1 MVIIFMGESGY
12 NGIKNERDKFLMKVF
27 IVTIGLLLAMLLS
40 ACGNSPAVV
49 IVTGDAPQI
58 SAFDMTATALCVVQ
72 TDDAKRVLWGYQVFG
87 TPTPDPRVTPTPTPL
102 YVTTERGDAA
112 QGSILFH
119 GDGECA
125 LCHSVDTD
133 ETVVGPSLRQI
144 GDRAGQMRPGLSS
157 VEYLTGV
164 ILHPRE
170 YIVTRGLAGVMPT
183 TYKQKFTA
191 QEIADIVAYL
201 MSLKG

>member
-1 MVIIFMGESGY
+1 
-12 NGIKNERDKFLMKVF
+12 MKAF
-27 IVTIGLLLAMLLS
+27 IVTIGLFLASLLT
-40 ACGNSPAVV
+40 ACGNTPAVV

-58 SAFDMTATALCVVQ
+58 SAYDMTATALCVVQ
-72 TDDAKRVLWGYQVFG
+72 TDAASRVLWGYQVFG

-119 GDGECA
+119 GAGECA
-125 LCHSVDTD
+125 LCHSVDS
-133 ETVVGPSLRQI
+133 EELIVGPSLQFI
-144 GDRAGQMRPGLSS
+144 GDRAAYMRPELTSK
-157 VEYLTGV
+157 EYLTGV
-164 ILHPRE
+164 ILYPNE
-170 YIVTRGLAGVMPT
+170 FIVTRGLAGIMPT

-191 QEIADIVAYL
+191 QEVADIVAYL